1 MKYMLSRQ
9 TRNHSMAVFAEYI
22 GTLAWFLGT
31 AIYMSI

>member
-9 TRNHSMAVFAEYI
+9 TRNHYIAVFAKYI

-31 AIYMSI
+31 ANYMSI